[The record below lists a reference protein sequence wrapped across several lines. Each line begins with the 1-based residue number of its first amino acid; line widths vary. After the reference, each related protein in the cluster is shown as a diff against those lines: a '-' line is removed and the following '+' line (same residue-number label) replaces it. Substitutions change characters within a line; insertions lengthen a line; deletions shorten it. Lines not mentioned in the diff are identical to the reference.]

1 MVCTEKRRSRVKELT
16 THAGGPRTPSPEE
29 QQQFF
34 DDVRQTFEGL
44 PRFIAKKFN
53 DSVSSAYRLK
63 GFAGAQTKFS
73 DIVRHDLRLVE
84 LTSQVY
90 TIAPGELPGYLFGG
104 LASDDAYGA
113 VRSLTFR
120 FNALVDGDES
130 DAALLA
136 QDLAEFL
143 CDEVEHLNRTL
154 RDESAS
160 ELLGV
165 LYSMTAGVTEHFKAE
180 PPEWN
185 RFTGKKLTPEQL
197 KIAISRMISVR
208 FWSRHLRTCSRRW
221 REHLYIAVGD
231 VRRQRSVICS
241 PQWVQHWL
249 SSRKRGREIMAETDL
264 EDDETGETLPL
275 LSAVD
280 ASVSNNEK
288 RRAEMMT
295 RVKGM
300 EELAELDNLVQDSDY
315 IGLFFTWTAPRQ
327 YHAWLET
334 GRRNR
339 KWNGASPRETQHYFT
354 RTFKNFST
362 ALTRRGVDIFGMH
375 ITESNHDGTPHWHGI
390 IFVRREQDATLREVF
405 ESYANAENCT
415 SHRPGMQPA
424 QSQLMIKPIDKR
436 KGSATAY
443 ITKHICRNI
452 EGCAPGGTDRETSRP
467 WTEIARHS
475 AAWASLWGIKQFQFI
490 GGPPVSVW
498 RELRKL
504 SDQKKAD
511 SVSPVFG
518 ELHRAAG
525 RGEWATYTLLQGGLL
540 ATRKNLTMRTWYK
553 PGEEPDECGQY
564 TATIKGV
571 YLQGS
576 NKPPVTTRTRKW
588 KVRSPR
594 QSTKPGSLK
603 INRKSALTPWTR
615 INNCTMR
622 RKQPEDRPPDF
633 YLKIPIQLELDFGE
647 MKKASVSER

>member
-1 MVCTEKRRSRVKELT
+1 MKKLT
-16 THAGGPRTPSPEE
+16 MHAGGPRTPSPEE

-34 DDVRQTFEGL
+34 DDVKQTFESL

-53 DSVSSAYRLK
+53 DRISSAYRLK
-63 GFAGAQTKFS
+63 GFAGAQAKFS
-73 DIVRHDLRLVE
+73 DIIRHDLRLVE
-84 LTSQVY
+84 LTNQIY

-113 VRSLTFR
+113 VRSMTFR

-154 RDESAS
+154 RDESAQ

-165 LYSMTAGVTEHFKAE
+165 LYSMAAGVTEHFKAD
-180 PPEWN
+180 PPEWD
-185 RFTGKKLTPEQL
+185 RFTRKKLTPEQL
-197 KIAISRMISVR
+197 KIAISKMISVR
-208 FWSRHLRTCSRRW
+208 FWSRHFRTFTRRW

-249 SSRKRGREIMAETDL
+249 ASRKRGREIMAETDL

-300 EELAELDNLVQDSDY
+300 EELAELDNLAQDSDY
-315 IGLFFTWTAPRQ
+315 IGLFFTWTAPCQ
-327 YHAWLET
+327 YHSWLET

-339 KWNGASPRETQHYFT
+339 KWNGASPRETQRYFT
-354 RTFKNFST
+354 RTFKNCST
-362 ALTRRGVDIFGMH
+362 ALARRDVHIFGMH
-375 ITESNHDGTPHWHGI
+375 ITESHHDGTPHWHGV
-390 IFVRREQDATLREVF
+390 IFVRKEQEATLREVF
-405 ESYANAENCT
+405 ESYANAENC
-415 SHRPGMQPA
+415 SAHKPGASPA
-424 QSQLMIKPIDKR
+424 QSQLMIKPINKR
-436 KGSATAY
+436 LGSATAY

-452 EGCAPGGTDRETSRP
+452 EGYAPGGTDKETGRP
-467 WTEIARHS
+467 WTELARHS

-525 RGEWATYTLLQGGLL
+525 SGEWATYTRLQGGLL

-588 KVRSPR
+588 KVKAPR
-594 QSTKPGSLK
+594 QNAKPGFMK
-603 INRKSALTPWTR
+603 NHRKPALTPWTR

-622 RKQPEDRPPDF
+622 RKQPADHPQDLH
-633 YLKIPIQLELDFGE
+633 LKIPIQLELDFGE
-647 MKKASVSER
+647 MKKVSSVRVSD

>member
-1 MVCTEKRRSRVKELT
+1 MTAPVN
-16 THAGGPRTPSPEE
+16 GGLRTPSPEE

-34 DDVRQTFEGL
+34 DDVRQTFKSL
-44 PRFIAKKFN
+44 PRFIAEKFN
-53 DSVSSAYRLK
+53 ARVSSAYRLK
-63 GFAGAQTKFS
+63 GFTGAQTKFS
-73 DIVRHDLRLVE
+73 DIIRHDLRLVE

-113 VRSLTFR
+113 IRSLTFR

-136 QDLAEFL
+136 YDLAEFL

-165 LYSMTAGVTEHFKAE
+165 LYSMAAGITEHFKAE

-185 RFTGKKLTPEQL
+185 RFTGKTLTPEQL
-197 KIAISRMISVR
+197 KIAISKMISVR
-208 FWSRHLRTCSRRW
+208 FWSRHFRTFTRRW
-221 REHLYIAVGD
+221 REHLYITVGD
-231 VRRQRSVICS
+231 VRHQRSVICS

-249 SSRKRGREIMAETDL
+249 ASRKRGREIMAETDL
-264 EDDETGETLPL
+264 EDEETGETLPL

-300 EELAELDNLVQDSDY
+300 EELAELDNLAQDSDY

-354 RTFKNFST
+354 RAFKNFST
-362 ALTRRGVDIFGMH
+362 ALSRRDVHIFGMH
-375 ITESNHDGTPHWHGI
+375 ITESHHDGTPHWHGI
-390 IFVRREQDATLREVF
+390 LFVRREQEATLREVF
-405 ESYANAENCT
+405 EYYANAENST
-415 SHRPGMQPA
+415 SHRPGKPPA
-424 QSQLMIKPIDKR
+424 QSQLMIKPINKR
-436 KGSATAY
+436 QGSATAY

-452 EGCAPGGTDRETSRP
+452 EGCAPGGRDKETGRP
-467 WTEIARHS
+467 WTELARHS

-511 SVSPVFG
+511 SVSHVFG
-518 ELHRAAG
+518 ELHRAASG
-525 RGEWATYTLLQGGLL
+525 SDWAEYTRLQGGLS
-540 ATRKNLTMRTWYK
+540 TVRKNLTMRTWYQMAD
-553 PGEEPDECGQY
+553 EPDECGQY
-564 TATIKGV
+564 TAIIKGV
-571 YLQGS
+571 YLPGTD
-576 NKPPVTTRTRKW
+576 KAPVATRTRNW
-588 KVRSPR
+588 KVKTPR
-594 QSTKPGSLK
+594 QNAKPGFMK
-603 INRKSALTPWTR
+603 NHRKPALTPWTR

-633 YLKIPIQLELDFGE
+633 YLKIPIQLELDFGGDE
-647 MKKASVSER
+647 KSGNE

>member
-1 MVCTEKRRSRVKELT
+1 MTAPVN
-16 THAGGPRTPSPEE
+16 GGLRIPSPEE

-34 DDVRQTFEGL
+34 DDVRQTFKSL
-44 PRFIAKKFN
+44 PRFIAEKFN
-53 DSVSSAYRLK
+53 ARVSSAYRLK
-63 GFAGAQTKFS
+63 GFTGAQTKFS

-90 TIAPGELPGYLFGG
+90 TISPGELPGYLFGG

-113 VRSLTFR
+113 VRTMTFR
-120 FNALVDGDES
+120 FNSLVDGDES
-130 DAALLA
+130 DAVLLA
-136 QDLAEFL
+136 HDLAEFL

-165 LYSMTAGVTEHFKAE
+165 LYCMAAGVTEHFKAD
-180 PPEWN
+180 PPEWS

-208 FWSRHLRTCSRRW
+208 FWSRHFRTFTRRW

-249 SSRKRGREIMAETDL
+249 ASRKRGREIMAETDL
-264 EDDETGETLPL
+264 EDEETGETLPL
-275 LSAVD
+275 LSVVD

-300 EELAELDNLVQDSDY
+300 EELAELDSLAQDSDY

-354 RTFKNFST
+354 RAFKNFST
-362 ALTRRGVDIFGMH
+362 ALSRRDVHIFGMH
-375 ITESNHDGTPHWHGI
+375 ITESHHDGTPHWHGI
-390 IFVRREQDATLREVF
+390 LFVRREQEATLREVF
-405 ESYANAENCT
+405 EYYANAENCT
-415 SHRPGMQPA
+415 SHRPGKPPA
-424 QSQLMIKPIDKR
+424 QSQLMIKPINKR
-436 KGSATAY
+436 QGSATAY

-452 EGCAPGGTDRETSRP
+452 EGCAPGGRDKETGRP
-467 WTEIARHS
+467 WTELARHS

-511 SVSPVFG
+511 SVSHVFG
-518 ELHRAAG
+518 ELHRAASG
-525 RGEWATYTLLQGGLL
+525 SDWAEYTRLQGGLS
-540 ATRKNLTMRTWYK
+540 TVRKNLTMRTWYQMAD
-553 PGEEPDECGQY
+553 EPDECGQY
-564 TATIKGV
+564 TAIIKGV
-571 YLQGS
+571 YLPGTD
-576 NKPPVTTRTRKW
+576 KAPVATRTRNW
-588 KVRSPR
+588 KVKTPR
-594 QSTKPGSLK
+594 QNAKPGFMK
-603 INRKSALTPWTR
+603 NHRKPALTPWTR

-633 YLKIPIQLELDFGE
+633 YLKIPIQLELDFGG
-647 MKKASVSER
+647 MKKAGMSER

>member
-1 MVCTEKRRSRVKELT
+1 MTSPIN
-16 THAGGPRTPSPEE
+16 GGSRTPSAASPEE
-29 QQQFF
+29 QQQFL
-34 DDVRQTFEGL
+34 DDICQTFGGL

-53 DSVSSAYRLK
+53 DRVSSTYRLK

-73 DIVRHDLRLVE
+73 DIIRHDLRLVE
-84 LTSQVY
+84 LTNQIY
-90 TIAPGELPGYLFGG
+90 AIAPGELPGYLFGG
-104 LASDDAYGA
+104 LASDNAYGA
-113 VRSLTFR
+113 VRSMTFR

-165 LYSMTAGVTEHFKAE
+165 LYSMAAGIAEHFKAD
-180 PPEWN
+180 PPEWS

-208 FWSRHLRTCSRRW
+208 FWSRHFRTFTRRW

-249 SSRKRGREIMAETDL
+249 ASRKRGREIMAETDL
-264 EDDETGETLPL
+264 EDEETGETLPL

-288 RRAEMMT
+288 RRAEMLT
-295 RVKGM
+295 RVKGL
-300 EELAELDNLVQDSDY
+300 EELAALDHMSQDSDY
-315 IGLFFTWTAPRQ
+315 VALFFTWTAPQQ

-339 KWNGASPRETQHYFT
+339 KWNGASPRETQRYFT

-362 ALTRRGVDIFGMH
+362 ALTRRDIHIFGMH
-375 ITESNHDGTPHWHGI
+375 VTESHHDGTPHWHGI
-390 IFVRREQDATLREVF
+390 LFVRREQEATLRDVF
-405 ESYANAENCT
+405 EGYANAENC
-415 SHRPGMQPA
+415 SAHRPGKPPE
-424 QSQLMIKPIDKR
+424 QSQLMIKPVDKR
-436 KGSATAY
+436 MGSLTAY
-443 ITKHICRNI
+443 ITKHICRNL
-452 EGCAPGGTDRETSRP
+452 EGCAPGGRDKETGRP
-467 WTEIARHS
+467 WTELARHS
-475 AAWASLWGIKQFQFI
+475 AAWASLWGIKQFQFT

-504 SDQKKAD
+504 SDQKQAD

-518 ELHRAAG
+518 ELHHAARAG
-525 RGEWATYTLLQGGLL
+525 DWAEYTRLQGGLP
-540 ATRKNLTMRTWYK
+540 AARKNLTMRTWYQAAS
-553 PGEEPDECGQY
+553 EPDECGQY
-564 TATIKGV
+564 TAIIKGV
-571 YLQGS
+571 YLPGTG
-576 NKPPVTTRTRKW
+576 KAPVATRTRKW
-588 KVRSPR
+588 KVKTPC
-594 QSTKPGSLK
+594 QNVKPGFMK
-603 INRKSALTPWTR
+603 NRRKPALTPWTR

-622 RKQPEDRPPDF
+622 RKQPVDHPPDP
-633 YLKIPIQLELDFGE
+633 YLKIPIQMELDFGE
-647 MKKASVSER
+647 MKKGECK

>member
-1 MVCTEKRRSRVKELT
+1 MT
-16 THAGGPRTPSPEE
+16 TPISGGQRTPSPEE
-29 QQQFF
+29 LQQFF
-34 DDVRQTFEGL
+34 DDVRQAFEGL

-53 DSVSSAYRLK
+53 ERVSSAYRLK

-73 DIVRHDLRLVE
+73 DIICHDLRLVE

-113 VRSLTFR
+113 VRTMTFR

-136 QDLAEFL
+136 HDLAEFL

-165 LYSMTAGVTEHFKAE
+165 LYSMAAGVTEHFKAD
-180 PPEWN
+180 PPEWR
-185 RFTGKKLTPEQL
+185 RFTGKKLTTEQL

-208 FWSRHLRTCSRRW
+208 FWSRHFRTFTRRW

-241 PQWVQHWL
+241 PQWVRHWL
-249 SSRKRGREIMAETDL
+249 ASRKRGREIMAETDL
-264 EDDETGETLPL
+264 EDEETGETLPL

-300 EELAELDNLVQDSDY
+300 EELAELDNLAQDSDY

-339 KWNGASPRETQHYFT
+339 KWNGVSPRETQHYFT
-354 RTFKNFST
+354 RTFKNLST

-375 ITESNHDGTPHWHGI
+375 ITESHHDGTPHWHGI
-390 IFVRREQDATLREVF
+390 LFVRREQEAILREVF

-436 KGSATAY
+436 RGSATAY

-452 EGCAPGGTDRETSRP
+452 EGCAPGGRDKETGRP
-467 WTEIARHS
+467 WTELARHS

-525 RGEWATYTLLQGGLL
+525 KGEWAAYTLLQGGALV
-540 ATRKNLTMRTWYK
+540 TRKNLTMRTWYQMAD
-553 PGEEPDECGQY
+553 EPDECGQY
-564 TATIKGV
+564 TAIIKGV
-571 YLQGS
+571 YLPGTD
-576 NKPPVTTRTRKW
+576 KAPVATRTRNW
-588 KVRSPR
+588 KVKAPH
-594 QSTKPGSLK
+594 QNAKPGFMK
-603 INRKSALTPWTR
+603 NHRKPALTPWTR

-622 RKQPEDRPPDF
+622 RKQPADRHLDLH
-633 YLKIPIQLELDFGE
+633 LKIPIQLELDFGGG
-647 MKKASVSER
+647 KKSEST

>member
-1 MVCTEKRRSRVKELT
+1 MT
-16 THAGGPRTPSPEE
+16 TPISGGLRTPSPED

-53 DSVSSAYRLK
+53 DRVSSAYRLK

-73 DIVRHDLRLVE
+73 DIICHDLRLVE

-90 TIAPGELPGYLFGG
+90 AVAPGELPGYLFGG

-113 VRSLTFR
+113 VRTMTFR

-136 QDLAEFL
+136 HDLAEFL

-165 LYSMTAGVTEHFKAE
+165 LYSMAAGVTEHFKAD
-180 PPEWN
+180 PPEWS

-208 FWSRHLRTCSRRW
+208 FWSRHFRTFTRRW

-264 EDDETGETLPL
+264 EDEETGETLPL

-300 EELAELDNLVQDSDY
+300 EELAELAELDSLAQAQNSDY
-315 IGLFFTWTAPRQ
+315 IGLFFTWTAPSQ
-327 YHAWLET
+327 YHAWLKT

-339 KWNGASPRETQHYFT
+339 KWNGASPRETQQYFT

-362 ALTRRGVDIFGMH
+362 ALTRCGVDIFGMH
-375 ITESNHDGTPHWHGI
+375 ITESHHDGTPHWHGI
-390 IFVRREQDATLREVF
+390 LFVRREQEAILREVF
-405 ESYANAENCT
+405 ESYANAENCNCT
-415 SHRPGMQPA
+415 SHRPGKPPA
-424 QSQLMIKPIDKR
+424 QSQLEIEPINKR
-436 KGSATAY
+436 QGSATAY

-452 EGCAPGGTDRETSRP
+452 EGCAPGGTDRETGRP

-518 ELHRAAG
+518 KLHRAAG
-525 RGEWATYTLLQGGLL
+525 GSDWAEYTRLQGGLPT
-540 ATRKNLTMRTWYK
+540 ARKNLTMRAWYK

-564 TATIKGV
+564 TAILKGV
-571 YLQGS
+571 YLQGT
-576 NKPPVTTRTRKW
+576 NKAPIATRTRNW
-588 KVRSPR
+588 KVKAPR
-594 QSTKPGSLK
+594 QNAKPGFMK
-603 INRKSALTPWTR
+603 KNRKPALTPWTR

-622 RKQPEDRPPDF
+622 RKQPVDHPPDLH
-633 YLKIPIQLELDFGE
+633 LKIPIQLELDFGE
-647 MKKASVSER
+647 KKKSECE